1 MLNAEKLLFSNYN
14 SRNQNKLSP
23 WFSTPMLQS
32 CSLQPEHKHVSHARK
47 SYDSTTLKIASSQ
60 HTVTVHTQFL
70 SPRGE
75 FYTEKLRLAGPLLAP
90 RCAWIAALLNIIISL
105 IRQNLFSPLQQHSIQ
120 RKTEKRLVVSDSRA
134 PPQVFLKLLI
144 NKTVKKAGRCDSW
157 IALFEVGNNNQPN
170 GLWRQT
176 WSTTRTRAAFFS
188 RVTASVVRWPWP
200 WSLWRRKRNRVF
212 SRYWLTPDTTHRI
225 C

>member
-120 RKTEKRLVVSDSRA
+120 RKIEKNGWWSRILA
-134 PPQVFLKLLI
+134 LLLK
-144 NKTVKKAGRCDSW
+144 CFWSC
-157 IALFEVGNNNQPN
+157 
-170 GLWRQT
+170 
-176 WSTTRTRAAFFS
+176 WSTK
-188 RVTASVVRWPWP
+188 
-200 WSLWRRKRNRVF
+200 LWKKPVGVI
-212 SRYWLTPDTTHRI
+212 HG
-225 C
+225 